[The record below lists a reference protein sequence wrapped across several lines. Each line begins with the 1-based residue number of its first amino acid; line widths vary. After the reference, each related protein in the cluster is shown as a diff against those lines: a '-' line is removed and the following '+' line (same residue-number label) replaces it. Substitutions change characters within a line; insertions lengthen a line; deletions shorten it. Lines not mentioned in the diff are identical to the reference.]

1 MYMRHVLAFRGPNN
15 GSTPRCLRNQTL
27 LQERRLF
34 QKESSHLKPCCIIF
48 CQKLTFLCYFL
59 QKTKGTYLICKN
71 TWLSPYILALGR
83 VCYDDKHLF
92 KSFNAVVLNFR
103 IKLQQLILGN
113 NSYQIPRYCNDV
125 VGYITG
131 FRAAALFFQ
140 IYEKSLQVKQKHGDN
155 SRLMKF
161 SCLLLYV
168 LSFSCKHISLDV
180 CLFSIKQ
187 NYKVTFGM
195 MSYYIS
201 IGFTL

>member
-1 MYMRHVLAFRGPNN
+1 MNLLWPFCLWHFRIQWKREQNHFRTEQFFPLLPLLKAKTPAEMYMRHVLAFRGPNN
-15 GSTPRCLRNQTL
+15 GSTPRCLRNQTP

-34 QKESSHLKPCCIIF
+34 QKKSSHLKPCCIIF

-59 QKTKGTYLICKN
+59 WKTKGTYLICKN

-113 NSYQIPRYCNDV
+113 NSHQIPRYCNDV

-131 FRAAALFFQ
+131 FRAAALFF
-140 IYEKSLQVKQKHGDN
+140 
-155 SRLMKF
+155 
-161 SCLLLYV
+161 
-168 LSFSCKHISLDV
+168 
-180 CLFSIKQ
+180 
-187 NYKVTFGM
+187 
-195 MSYYIS
+195 
-201 IGFTL
+201 